1 MNGKKKRLHIV
12 SKLDNI
18 ICDSIVLK
26 NDTIFDVFF
35 FLKKTG
41 TRDTRSAQK
50 FKIDCFNKSDSS
62 SSKCV

>member
-1 MNGKKKRLHIV
+1 M
-12 SKLDNI
+12 S
-18 ICDSIVLK
+18 
-26 NDTIFDVFF
+26 FF
-35 FLKKTG
+35 FIINVIVNLSVLKKTG